1 MSSAI
6 KNIGRVWGQMT
17 SKKKIHFYG
26 LISYTIFCSIIEF
39 INIGIS
45 FVFMSMLFSPN
56 KLYES
61 NYSVLIKNFFNIN
74 NFFLGEAIFLLF
86 FIFCLLTGICRIF
99 LYWVNS
105 KFAFILGHELSS
117 KIYSRVLGYSYE
129 IHVSTNK
136 SEFIEGVSGKVY
148 SLIYGLVVPFLQIIS
163 SICMI
168 FFIILALLIFTP
180 LKYLIGILIL
190 GLTYLSISYFTKSM
204 LKMDSIVIDRNTVKI
219 MQYLQEGLGS
229 IRDMIIDRSQ
239 KIFIEKYN
247 IIDKDLRISQGR
259 MHFLSLFPRALIE
272 LLALGG
278 LSLYAFYQFH
288 QGNGDTEVLINLGMI
303 GVFAIVA
310 QRTLPLLQQWYGAW
324 ATMHGLSES
333 VNSALEFLDQPNIDS
348 PIDEDHISFNRSI
361 RFDNVSYQYPNSDT
375 PALNKINIEIFKGEK
390 IGIVGKTGSGK
401 STFIDVLIGLLK
413 PTDGYLEVD
422 NKKLIKSSL
431 YKWQQNI
438 SHIPQKIYLS
448 DTSVIENIA
457 FSLEL
462 HKVDLSRIKV
472 ICEGIGID
480 VHINSLSQGYKT
492 RLGDDGASLSG
503 GQRQSIG
510 IARALY
516 KNKPLIVMDE
526 ATSSLDIDTE
536 NMIIDY
542 LKKTYPNVTIIMVAH
557 RITSLRNC
565 DRIIHFSNGEI
576 TNIMKYEQL
585 VSN

>member
-1 MSSAI
+1 M
-6 KNIGRVWGQMT
+6 
-17 SKKKIHFYG
+17 
-26 LISYTIFCSIIEF
+26 IEF

-45 FVFMSMLFSPN
+45 FAFMNMLFSPD

-61 NYSVLIKNFFNIN
+61 NYAVLIKNLLDIN

-99 LYWVNS
+99 LYWFNS

-117 KIYSRVLGYSYE
+117 KIYSRVLDYPYE
-129 IHVSTNK
+129 IHISTNK

-148 SLIYGLVVPFLQIIS
+148 SLIYGLIVPFLQKIS
-163 SICMI
+163 SACMI
-168 FFIILALLIFTP
+168 FFIILALLMFTP
-180 LKYLIGILIL
+180 FKYLIGIFIL
-190 GLTYLSISYFTKSM
+190 GLTYLLISYFTKSK

-239 KIFIEKYN
+239 KIFVEKYVV
-247 IIDKDLRISQGR
+247 IDKDLRTSQGR
-259 MHFLSLFPRALIE
+259 MHFLSLYPRALIE

-288 QGNGDTEVLINLGMI
+288 MGNGDNGVLVNLGMI

-324 ATMHGLSES
+324 ATMHGLSQS
-333 VNSALEFLDQPNIDS
+333 VNSALEFLDRPNTNYSTD
-348 PIDEDHISFNRSI
+348 DDCISFNTTI
-361 RFDNVSYQYPNSDT
+361 RFNNVNYQYLNADT
-375 PALNKINIEIFKGEK
+375 PALKKINIEIFKGEK

-413 PTDGYLEVD
+413 PTEGYLEVD
-422 NKKLIKSSL
+422 NQRLFDSSL
-431 YKWQQNI
+431 SAWQKNI

-448 DTSVIENIA
+448 DSSIIENIA
-457 FSLEL
+457 FSLDSD
-462 HKVDLSRIKV
+462 KIDLSRIKV
-472 ICEGIGID
+472 ICSEIRID
-480 VHINSLSQGYKT
+480 EYISSLSRGYKT
-492 RLGDDGASLSG
+492 TLGDDGASFSG
-503 GQRQSIG
+503 GQRQLIG

-516 KNKPLIVMDE
+516 KNRPIIVMDE
-526 ATSSLDIDTE
+526 ATSSLDNETE
-536 NMIIDY
+536 NIIIDY
-542 LKKTYPNVTIIMVAH
+542 LKKSYPDVTIIMVAH

-565 DRIIHFSNGEI
+565 DKIIHFSNGEI
-576 TNIMKYEQL
+576 TNITKYKQL